1 MYIPN
6 PIDTEDIEI
15 DENLI
20 ELTETLAHN
29 THEVWA
35 ESRLREGWTY
45 GEKRDDKLKTSPC
58 LVPYQNL
65 PENEKEYDRNTAM
78 ETIKLIL
85 KLGYTIEKRNSN

>member
-20 ELTETLAHN
+20 ELTETLAQN

-85 KLGYTIEKRNSN
+85 KLGYNIEKRNSN